1 MVCKVQCGSHLDYIY
16 IFKRTIF
23 LYNLVKREHVTGLKK
38 LKHLN
43 LSGCRQLTDKCLEI
57 VKGIIHH
64 KKQLYL
70 QALFKYH
77 NRKTIWH
84 FMSGPICIVSLE

>member
-16 IFKRTIF
+16 IFKGTIF
-23 LYNLVKREHVTGLKK
+23 LYNLVKCEHVTGLKK

-64 KKQLYL
+64 KKQCY
-70 QALFKYH
+70 
-77 NRKTIWH
+77 
-84 FMSGPICIVSLE
+84 ICRRY